1 MTRPQFTALI
11 VASALFMEQ
20 VDATVIATAL
30 PAIAVDLA
38 VDPIALKLAFTAYL
52 LGLAIFIPASGWA
65 ADRFGA
71 RAVFSSAIVVF
82 TIGSICSGF
91 SSTLEQFVA
100 ARVLQGVGGAMMTP
114 VGRLVVIRS
123 APRSELVGLMAWL
136 TVPSL
141 LGPMMGPP
149 LGGFIVTFFDWRWI
163 FWINVPVGIVGFILA
178 RLFVPDFRAED
189 PGRFDALGFVLL
201 GTGLSGLVFGLSVF
215 GQAFVPFWVSLALL
229 AAGAVCTTLYV
240 GHARRST
247 SRPLLDLALF
257 KYRTLFTGVVG
268 GFLFRIGIGAIP
280 FLLPLMLQIGLGLTA
295 FETGMLTFAGA
306 GGALL
311 MKFTA
316 APIVRRVGF
325 KPVLVVNGILS
336 AGFIAVT
343 GLFIYGVPHYV
354 IVVVLLTA
362 GFFRSLQFTCL
373 NALTYAD
380 VPDDQTSRATSLSS
394 VSQQLALST
403 GVAVAAFILEMLRS
417 QSSDHSIALTD
428 YLTAFLILGVIS
440 LVPVITY
447 LRLPADA
454 GASMSGRRRRAPPA
468 DSDTSEGGA

>member
-1 MTRPQFTALI
+1 
-11 VASALFMEQ
+11 MEQ

-71 RAVFSSAIVVF
+71 RAVFSWAIVVF
-82 TIGSICSGF
+82 TIGSNASGF
-91 SSTLEQFVA
+91 SSTLEEFVA

-123 APRSELVGLMAWL
+123 APRSELVNLMAWL
-136 TVPSL
+136 TIPSL

-178 RLFVPDFRAED
+178 RLFVPDFRAEE

-215 GQAFVPFWVSLALL
+215 GQAFVPMEASLVLL
-229 AAGAVCTTLYV
+229 AIGFTSTALYV
-240 GHARRST
+240 WHARRAA
-247 SRPLLDLALF
+247 RPLLDLALF

-268 GFLFRIGIGAIP
+268 GFLFRIGIGSIP
-280 FLLPLMLQIGLGLTA
+280 FLLPLMLQLGLGLTA

-316 APIVRRVGF
+316 APIVRRFGF
-325 KPVLVVNGILS
+325 KPVLVANGVISS
-336 AGFIAVT
+336 AFIAAT
-343 GLFIYGVPHYV
+343 GLFIFGVPHSV
-354 IVVVLLTA
+354 IIVVLLVG
-362 GFFRSLQFTCL
+362 GFFRSLQFTSL
-373 NALTYAD
+373 NVLSYAD
-380 VPDDQTSRATSLSS
+380 VPEEQTSRATSLSS
-394 VSQQLALST
+394 VSQQVALST
-403 GVAVAAFILEMLRS
+403 GVAVAAFILETLRS
-417 QSSDHSIALTD
+417 MNGDHTIALTD
-428 YLTAFLILGVIS
+428 YMTAFFIVGAIS
-440 LVPVITY
+440 LIPVFIY

-454 GASMSGRRRRAPPA
+454 GASMSGRRQPPA
-468 DSDTSEGGA
+468 AGDGAADG